1 VSQPGARTALHAC
14 WLLKCVCNS
23 LRQTQ
28 RRCWLQM
35 AGCGLG
41 VRAITASTV
50 SPRAPLPACPP
61 ARGAVHE
68 RRRDAQNA
76 VELRCAAQ

>member
-1 VSQPGARTALHAC
+1 VSQPGAGTALHGR

-41 VRAITASTV
+41 DARHHGIDCLTL
-50 SPRAPLPACPP
+50 APLTPRPS
-61 ARGAVHE
+61 VTHE
-68 RRRDAQNA
+68 RCD
-76 VELRCAAQ
+76 V